1 MHPPTPTRNPASA
14 PQASPG
20 LGGAVASPHTRP
32 PPQMVTSWGFCRTGP
47 LAATL
52 FGGGFGMQ
60 RSSYMAFFVALALL
74 VGAGVYADTG
84 KASNRAPSA
93 LEQSMGE
100 LQWGWTPKQVY
111 RHLKKEI
118 EARYQEPISKT
129 TDAIEEDRLRHKM
142 AEESDQIRDSYFEFD
157 GTASAYDS
165 GYLKGE
171 FTHKN
176 GESLL
181 RVRTK
186 TTQDYFF
193 FINDKLWK
201 RYRAFD
207 ASVFE
212 GASFDEFG
220 KALQQ
225 RYGKAKKKSGALQ
238 PGGESKQWYEWRE
251 PHVLAKAVD
260 NNEFYGFYCLILEDP
275 KTVAQLGKLRKNE
288 TAKVETSD
296 SLVDMVGDDADGD
309 QNADIA
315 DRITGEIRRHESAE
329 VDESK

>member
-1 MHPPTPTRNPASA
+1 
-14 PQASPG
+14 
-20 LGGAVASPHTRP
+20 
-32 PPQMVTSWGFCRTGP
+32 
-47 LAATL
+47 
-52 FGGGFGMQ
+52 MQ
-60 RSSYMAFFVALALL
+60 RSAYTAFFVAFALVL
-74 VGAGVYADTG
+74 SAAVSAGTG
-84 KASNRAPSA
+84 KASNRSRSA
-93 LEQSMGE
+93 LEQSMGDI
-100 LQWGWTPKQVY
+100 QWGWTAKQVY

-118 EARYQEPISKT
+118 EARYEEPISKT

-142 AEESDQIRDSYFEFD
+142 AEETRQIRDSFFEFD

-165 GYLKGE
+165 GYLRGE
-171 FTHKN
+171 FTHNN
-176 GESLL
+176 GEALL

-193 FINDKLWK
+193 FINDRLWK

-212 GASFDEFG
+212 GASFEQFG

-225 RYGKAKKKSGALQ
+225 RYGKAKKKSGPLHA
-238 PGGESKQWYEWRE
+238 GGEPKQWYEWRE
-251 PHVLAKAVD
+251 PRVFAKAVD
-260 NNEFYGFYCLILEDP
+260 NTEFYGFYCLILEDP
-275 KTVAQLGKLRKNE
+275 KTVAQLDKLRKNQAE
-288 TAKVETSD
+288 KVETTD

-315 DRITGEIRRHESAE
+315 DRITGEIRRHESAD

>member
-1 MHPPTPTRNPASA
+1 MRSSSYGAL
-14 PQASPG
+14 G
-20 LGGAVASPHTRP
+20 LALAVS
-32 PPQMVTSWGFCRTGP
+32 VG
-47 LAATL
+47 LAAT
-52 FGGGFGMQ
+52 
-60 RSSYMAFFVALALL
+60 A
-74 VGAGVYADTG
+74 
-84 KASNRAPSA
+84 NRAAASGRPHSA

-100 LQWGWTPKQVY
+100 IQWGWTPKQVY
-111 RHLKKEI
+111 RQLKSEI

-142 AEESDQIRDSYFEFD
+142 AEEIRQIRDSFFEFD

-186 TTQDYFF
+186 TTQDFFF

-207 ASVFE
+207 AAVFE
-212 GASFDEFG
+212 GATFDEFG
-220 KALQQ
+220 GALQQ
-225 RYGKAKKKSGALQ
+225 RYGKARKRTGPLHAGGA
-238 PGGESKQWYEWRE
+238 PKQWYEWRE
-251 PHVLAKAVD
+251 PRVLAKAVD

-275 KTVAQLGKLRKNE
+275 KTVAKLGKLRKSKPAEVDEGE
-288 TAKVETSD
+288 TLVE
-296 SLVDMVGDDADGD
+296 MVGTDADTD
-309 QNADIA
+309 QHADIA
-315 DRITGEIRRHESAE
+315 DRITGEIRRHES
-329 VDESK
+329 VDVEENE